1 MTYESMSFKAP
12 ENILSQTVNDEMVL
26 FNLETE
32 VYFSL
37 DEVGARFFGLLTS
50 DLPFED
56 VLAVLETEYEVERA
70 VLRRDLENFVGALL
84 EKNLL
89 EKA

>member
-1 MTYESMSFKAP
+1 MKYESMNFKAP

-37 DEVGARFFGLLTS
+37 DEIGARFFGLLTS
-50 DLPFED
+50 DLPYED
-56 VLAVLETEYEVERA
+56 VLTRLEEEYEVERS
-70 VLRRDLENFVGALL
+70 VLQGDLEKFVESLL
-84 EKNLL
+84 ETNLL
-89 EKA
+89 EKS

>member
-1 MTYESMSFKAP
+1 
-12 ENILSQTVNDEMVL
+12 
-26 FNLETE
+26 
-32 VYFSL
+32 
-37 DEVGARFFGLLTS
+37 
-50 DLPFED
+50 
-56 VLAVLETEYEVERA
+56 VLAALETEYEVERA